1 MDPVSTERL
10 FGFRHAFDSPVTLW
24 ITIAVVAVLVIAA
37 IMVRVLHA
45 LHRTDEK
52 LHDEL
57 VKRVNSWAVMTPFLL
72 APVLL
77 GAAWTIL
84 AVAILSVLCYREFA
98 RATGFFRY
106 RSLSIVVMLGI
117 LATTFAIA
125 DHWYGFFVA
134 IPPLTIVLLA
144 MVAILRD
151 EPRGYI
157 QRVGLGVIG
166 FLLFGHCLGHLSYMT
181 NDADFRP
188 IIMLI
193 ILTVE
198 LNDVFAYITG
208 KLFGRRKIAPHTS
221 PNKTLG
227 GALGAL
233 SFNNSVSRDDW
244 PFCFSRIRHRHDG
257 EIDRARTDRQRCRA
271 NSATSCSHRSNA
283 ISASKTWAQPF
294 PATAVFSIAST
305 ACCWFRRRCFTTSH
319 ISAASVSISPRGFFP
334 SEANDGCVAF

>member
-1 MDPVSTERL
+1 MNLATRERL

-24 ITIAVVAVLVIAA
+24 ITIAVIAA
-37 IMVRVLHA
+37 LLIAA
-45 LHRTDEK
+45 LIIWLLRAAGRTSDK

-57 VKRVNSWAVMTPFLL
+57 VKRVVSWAVMAPLL
-72 APVLL
+72 LGPVLL

-84 AVAILSVLCYREFA
+84 AVGILSVLCYREFA
-98 RATGFFRY
+98 RATGYFRY
-106 RSLSIVVMLGI
+106 RSLSIVVVLGI
-117 LATTFAIA
+117 IATTFAIA

-151 EPRGYI
+151 EPRGYT
-157 QRVGLGVIG
+157 QRVGLGILS
-166 FLLFGHCLGHLSYMT
+166 FLLFGHCLGHLGYMA

-188 IIMLI
+188 IVMLI

-208 KLFGRRKIAPHTS
+208 KTFGHRKITPNTS

-233 SFNNSVSRDDW
+233 VLTTTLVAGVGHFVFAGSGVDT
-244 PFCFSRIRHRHDG
+244 P
-257 EIDRARTDRQRCRA
+257 
-271 NSATSCSHRSNA
+271 
-283 ISASKTWAQPF
+283 SK
-294 PATAVFSIAST
+294 
-305 ACCWFRRRCFTTSH
+305 
-319 ISAASVSISPRGFFP
+319 
-334 SEANDGCVAF
+334 